1 MTFPQ
6 RAEQQPKREIGR
18 QTDDGS
24 EAGQNRLAVTV
35 RVPAGMLAR
44 IDAAAKRLGLSRAAL
59 MLAATAERVEA
70 MEGKR
75 P

>member
-1 MTFPQ
+1 MAPFR
-6 RAEQQPKREIGR
+6 RAQR
-18 QTDDGS
+18 QTDDGG
-24 EAGQNRLAVTV
+24 EGAPNRRAVTV
-35 RVPAGMLAR
+35 RVPAGMLTR
-44 IDAAAKRLGLSRAAL
+44 IDTAAKRLGLSRAAL